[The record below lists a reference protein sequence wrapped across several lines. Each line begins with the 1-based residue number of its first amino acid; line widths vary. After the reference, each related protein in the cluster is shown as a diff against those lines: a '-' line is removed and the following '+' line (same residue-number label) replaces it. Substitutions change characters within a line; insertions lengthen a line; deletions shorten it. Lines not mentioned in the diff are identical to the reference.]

1 MAKPNSKATFIDY
14 CLRQLGAPVIEINVD
29 DDQVD
34 DRVDEALQFYQH
46 YHDDAVEK
54 FFLKHKVT
62 LSVLTLSAS
71 VAGNF
76 SEGEKITGGTSGA
89 EATVYKGS
97 TGTSLKYLDTTNN
110 LAFEA
115 NETITGDSSGTSATI
130 SSIVQGDIEKKYIPI
145 NDLITEVIR
154 VMPIR
159 DDVSSNDMFDIRYQI
174 HLHDMYNLGFMG
186 SLAEYVMSM
195 QYLDLLDTT
204 INANEKHVNFNKHKN
219 QLEIFMD
226 WAEEVE
232 PDQYIVVE
240 CQRIVDPDTYTDVYN
255 DYYLKKYAT
264 ALIKRQW
271 GANLL
276 KFEGMQMPGGVTFNG
291 RQLFDD
297 ANEEIQRLE
306 EEARL
311 NWEKPV
317 DFYTG

>member
-71 VAGNF
+71 VADNF
-76 SEGEKITGGTSGA
+76 SVDEIITGGTSGA
-89 EATVYKGS
+89 KAKVHKDS

-110 LAFEA
+110 LGFQA
-115 NETITGDSSGTSATI
+115 NETVTGDSSGTSATI

-226 WAEEVE
+226 WEEEVE